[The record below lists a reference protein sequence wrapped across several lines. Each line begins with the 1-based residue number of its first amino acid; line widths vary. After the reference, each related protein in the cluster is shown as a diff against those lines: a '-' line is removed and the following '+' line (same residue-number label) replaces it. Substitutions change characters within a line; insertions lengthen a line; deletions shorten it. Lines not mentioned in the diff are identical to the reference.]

1 MEKLS
6 VGAESEIIKIND
18 TTLKKIRLN
27 KKYRHPLLDLK
38 LRRFRTKREFKILEK
53 LYEKEINIPKPISLN
68 LKETSFEFEYLSG
81 TVLKKTITE
90 EKLLKGFHQIILL
103 HREEIVHGDL
113 TTLNMIDCNDKVYLI
128 DFGLASFS
136 SNVEERGVDLNLF
149 FRCIENEHTEFYN
162 LKEEMIEIYKKK
174 VEQGESVIKRLEEIE
189 LRGRNKAK
197 Q

>member
-149 FRCIENEHTEFYN
+149 FRCIENEHPEFYN